1 MEEPS
6 RTSQE
11 ACGITS
17 RRFCV
22 RWHHLQLFT
31 SECMLGPFARRC
43 TTCRHQIVEHRLSAF
58 HDRAVD
64 RVHCHA
70 PNSYRISGSAPLASL
85 QLSWS
90 IEILHH
96 NIAWQALFI
105 EAHSPYSMC
114 GGGLRA
120 THARSM
126 NGLTTTNLLSGR
138 KQTTPPSTIDA
149 SRLSDHFGG
158 VVSDPSRPRHLV
170 SPAGPSTRDSLEE
183 FPVCEIHEIHKLL
196 RGLNSKKA
204 TGSDQLPAAIL
215 KSCALVLAPSL
226 TIIVNASLTSGIV
239 PSALKQADIRPLF
252 KAGDREAPKNYRP
265 VSLLPVVSK
274 VLERVVHSRLF

>member
-1 MEEPS
+1 MLTVPYT
-6 RTSQE
+6 RTDVVVLLLLYLPGTWKNLRE
-11 ACGITS
+11 HRKKRACTWHYVTA
-17 RRFCV
+17 FL

-70 PNSYRISGSAPLASL
+70 PNSYRIMSGSAPLASL

-126 NGLTTTNLLSGR
+126 NGLKPIAQSLFGMHDVITQVVVKGARALSCF
-138 KQTTPPSTIDA
+138 KSQTST
-149 SRLSDHFGG
+149 
-158 VVSDPSRPRHLV
+158 
-170 SPAGPSTRDSLEE
+170 
-183 FPVCEIHEIHKLL
+183 
-196 RGLNSKKA
+196 
-204 TGSDQLPAAIL
+204 
-215 KSCALVLAPSL
+215 
-226 TIIVNASLTSGIV
+226 
-239 PSALKQADIRPLF
+239 SALSFINFFLDFLSCKGFAFILRKP
-252 KAGDREAPKNYRP
+252 E
-265 VSLLPVVSK
+265 LLGFYSPCLTT
-274 VLERVVHSRLF
+274 VLSQVALQTANHRRA